1 MNDLLTD
8 LSTRIAFR
16 QILPTDVS
24 IIFRWINDETV
35 RKMSFHSELISWEEH
50 RAWFDSKIVDP
61 NHVYY
66 IALNENKI
74 PVGQIRF
81 EANALDADV
90 SVLIAPEFRKKG
102 FGTEIIKC
110 GTQLFFSNTSVSKV
124 HAYIKLNNYGSYKA
138 FLSAGYSDIGGTIYE
153 GHKVNHMVQK
163 RDRISV
169 IE

>member
-1 MNDLLTD
+1 MNFKNIVLRPVTEHDKLL
-8 LSTRIAFR
+8 
-16 QILPTDVS
+16 
-24 IIFRWINDETV
+24 IFRWVNDCSV
-35 RKMSFHSELISWEEH
+35 RKMFFHSEPISWEEH
-50 RAWFDSKIVDP
+50 RAWFDSKIVDQ

-81 EANALDADV
+81 GVNILDADV

-110 GTQLFFSNTSVSKV
+110 GTQLLFSNTSVSKV

-138 FLSAGYSDIGGTIYE
+138 FLNAGYSDIGETIYE
-153 GHKVNHMVQK
+153 GHKVYHMVQK
-163 RDRISV
+163 KDKISV

>member
-1 MNDLLTD
+1 MNN
-8 LSTRIAFR
+8 LSANISTKIEFR
-16 QILPTDVS
+16 QILSTDVS
-24 IIFRWINDETV
+24 IIFRWINDENV
-35 RKMSFHSELISWEEH
+35 RKMSFHSEPISWEEH
-50 RAWFDSKIVDP
+50 RAWFDSKIVDQ

-66 IALNENKI
+66 IALDENKI

-81 EANALDADV
+81 GVNILDADV

-110 GTQLFFSNTSVSKV
+110 GTQLLFSSTSVSKV

-138 FLSAGYSDIGGTIYE
+138 FLNAGYSDIGETIYE
-153 GHKVNHMVQK
+153 GHKVYHMVQK
-163 RDRISV
+163 KDKISV

>member
-1 MNDLLTD
+1 MNN
-8 LSTRIAFR
+8 LSANISTIIEFR
-16 QILPTDVS
+16 QILPTDDS
-24 IIFRWINDETV
+24 IIFRWINDENV
-35 RKMSFHSELISWEEH
+35 RKMSFHSEPISWEEH

-61 NHVYY
+61 KHVHY

-81 EANALDADV
+81 EVNVLDADV
-90 SVLIAPEFRKKG
+90 SVLIAPEFRRKG
-102 FGTEIIKC
+102 YGTEIIKY
-110 GTQLFFSNTSVSKV
+110 GTQLFLSNTSVSKV